1 MNIRV
6 RKCGGPLGLCTEQC
20 VGGSAS
26 ASWKECC
33 CNQVDSEGDAEH
45 CSVAGADVSFHSFVV
60 SLCFFLFL
68 LYLGSWAVF
77 LSEPCNVRMRATV
90 VCVPVRRNHPKL
102 EMDPRLRAFFSVFFL
117 TRQTDARLDWITL
130 STVSSCF

>member
-60 SLCFFLFL
+60 SLRFFVCFCYFLGVGLCFCLNRVTFVCGLLLCAFRFVGTIRNSKWIQGCVTFFLF
-68 LYLGSWAVF
+68 
-77 LSEPCNVRMRATV
+77 
-90 VCVPVRRNHPKL
+90 
-102 EMDPRLRAFFSVFFL
+102 FF
-117 TRQTDARLDWITL
+117 
-130 STVSSCF
+130 